1 MNEIYIKASDLGES
15 LVERAEKHTPISNGD
30 ILSIGD
36 LVDIIDELLY
46 KIEKL
51 EEDLDEYKNPEE
63 YRPTFDYSE
72 WKANQE

>member
-1 MNEIYIKASDLGES
+1 MNDIYIKASDLGVS
-15 LVERAEKHTPISNGD
+15 LIERVEKHTPISNGD

-46 KIEKL
+46 KIDKL
-51 EEDLDEYKNPEE
+51 EEEIDEYKNPED

>member
-15 LVERAEKHTPISNGD
+15 LVERVKKYTSISNGD
-30 ILSIGD
+30 ILSVGD
-36 LVDIIDELLY
+36 LVDIIDELVY
-46 KIEKL
+46 EIEKL
-51 EEDLDEYKNPEE
+51 EEDLDRYKNPED

>member
-15 LVERAEKHTPISNGD
+15 LVERIGKHTSISNGD

-36 LVDIIDELLY
+36 LVDIIDELVY
-46 KIEKL
+46 EIEKL
-51 EEDLDEYKNPEE
+51 EEELDEYKNPED